1 MIMKLRLIQ
10 FIGILLLSGASFAQ
24 TPDPGEP
31 GIYDVSSDEYDFGD
45 EAFGPPTFPDLVE
58 VTGSVHYPTDLTD
71 GPFPVIL
78 ILHGRHSTCYNG
90 GGGTSIAWPCT
101 GSFSSIPSYR
111 GYNYLAEQLASHG
124 YIVIS
129 VSANSISSTD
139 NSTPDYG
146 MRARGELLQHHL
158 DLWND
163 WNEVG
168 GDPFGDLFVGKLDMD
183 NIGTMG
189 HSRGGE
195 GVIEHALY
203 NRELG
208 SPYGINAVL
217 TLAPVDFNRPILNN
231 IPIMNIAPYC
241 DGDVSDLQ
249 GVHFYDDSRY
259 IDDSDTTPKHN
270 LMMLGAN
277 HNFFNTVWTPGEF
290 PAGTADDWRYVD
302 GTQSDEHCG
311 TSSPG
316 NGRFD
321 AETQRNSLLAYGS
334 AFFRVYIGGET
345 EFDPILKVEDV
356 TPPVSST
363 LDGSEIF
370 MSYHPGNDKRVD
382 INRTDSEDTEDTN
395 TLGED
400 ASENGLVV
408 YDICGDDFG
417 EQYCIGAGAGNAQEP
432 HNKNGGVAVLGL
444 SQLELEWNSADD
456 WYRNDIPSF
465 MEDFTNFDAVQFRAS
480 VNFDTSTP
488 EVDLNFSVELT
499 DNTGASSIVAV
510 EDYSEALYFP
520 PGDYGT
526 TLPRTM
532 HNTISIPVEDFAGID
547 LTNVSYI
554 RFLFNESGNGGILV
568 SDLIVS
574 SDEPVVFPPIAAFEA
589 NVTETCTGEVIFTD
603 NSAFTPTEW
612 SWVFG
617 DGGTSDEANPT
628 YFYTSNGTYTVSLTV
643 TNEAGDD
650 LLVETAYIVVDRPEA
665 PVGTG
670 DEICGEGDIL
680 VSAVGSGAGVLNW
693 YDAEEGGTL
702 LDTGTDYTEYITE
715 TTEYWVEESVPNDV
729 LSVGPPD
736 NTFGSGSYFGAN
748 DLRGLFFNA
757 YSPFILESVRVY
769 ADGGGDRN
777 IQILDGDGGAVI
789 HSVVVD
795 IPNGESVVELNLPID
810 VYSGY
815 YMKITGGLVDLF
827 RINDGSP
834 EYPYEIPGIV
844 ALTGS
849 NVTDTPLD
857 FYYFFFD
864 WKIREPD
871 CVSPRVLV
879 TATVEDGFPVT
890 ISDNVTIASGETTTL
905 EATGGT
911 TYSWSPTTGLSD
923 PDAAITDANPTET
936 TTYTCTITNDDDCVV
951 TAEVTVTIDGQ
962 IGVDELSQANFEIHP
977 NPSKGVVQIQLG
989 ELTDLDKIEVYT
1001 TDGKLVFSQD
1011 YQNQIENL
1019 TIDLSSLAT
1028 GVYYVKLSND
1038 EFEYQEKLV
1047 LQ

>member
-1 MIMKLRLIQ
+1 MKLRLIQ
-10 FIGILLLSGASFAQ
+10 LISIILFSGLGFAQ

-31 GIYDVSSDEYDFGD
+31 GVYDVSSDEYDFGD

-58 VTGSVHYPTDLTD
+58 VRGSVHYPTDLSD

-78 ILHGRHSTCYNG
+78 ILHGRHSTCYSG
-90 GGGTSIAWPCT
+90 GSTSIAWPCT
-101 GSFSSIPSYR
+101 GSFEPIPSYR

-146 MRARGELLQHHL
+146 MRARGELLQYHL

-163 WNEVG
+163 WNDTG
-168 GDPFGDLFVGKLDMD
+168 GGPFGDIFIDKLDMS

-217 TLAPVDFNRPILNN
+217 TLAPVDFNRPILNG

-259 IDDSDTTPKHN
+259 IDDSDTMPKHN

-277 HNFFNTVWTPGEF
+277 HNFYNTVWTPGEF
-290 PAGTADDWRYVD
+290 PAGTADDWGYVD
-302 GTQSDEHCG
+302 GGQSDDHCG
-311 TSSPG
+311 TSSPD

-321 AETQRNSLLAYGS
+321 PEMQRNSLLAYGS

-356 TPPVSST
+356 IPPVSST

-370 MSYHPGNDKRVD
+370 MSYHPGTNRRVD
-382 INRTDSEDTEDTN
+382 VNRTDSEDTEDIN
-395 TLGED
+395 TVGEE
-400 ASENGLVV
+400 ASENGMLI

-417 EQYCIGAGAGNAQEP
+417 EQYCIGAGAGTRQEP

-456 WYRNDIPSF
+456 WYRNDIP
-465 MEDFTNFDAVQFRAS
+465 DFLENFSTFNALQFRAA
-480 VNFDTSTP
+480 VNFDTSP
-488 EVDLNFSVELT
+488 AMDALNFRVELT
-499 DNTGASSIVAV
+499 DNSGGSSSVSV
-510 EDYSEALYFP
+510 EDYTAALYFP
-520 PGDYGT
+520 PGDFGT

-532 HNTISIPVEDFAGID
+532 HNTISIPVEDFTGVD
-547 LTNVSYI
+547 LTDISYI
-554 RFLFNESGNGGILV
+554 RFLFNESANGGILV
-568 SDLIVS
+568 SDIILS
-574 SDEPVVFPPIAAFEA
+574 SDEEVVFPPIAAFEA
-589 NVTETCTGEVIFTD
+589 NVTETCTGEITFTD
-603 NSAFTPTEW
+603 NSTFTPTEW

-617 DGGTSDEANPT
+617 DGGSSDEANPT
-628 YFYTSNGTYTVSLTV
+628 HVYTANGTYTVSLTV
-643 TNEAGDD
+643 TNDAGDD
-650 LLVETAYIVVDRPEA
+650 NLIETAYIVVDRPDA

-670 DEICGEGDIL
+670 AEICGEGD
-680 VSAVGSGAGVLNW
+680 VTVTAVGSGGGDLNW
-693 YDAEEGGTL
+693 YDTEEDGTL
-702 LDTGTDYTEYITE
+702 LGTGSDLTEYVTE
-715 TTEYWVEESVPNDV
+715 TTDFWVEESVPSEI

-736 NTFGSGSYFGAN
+736 NTFGGGGYFGAN

-757 YSPFILESVRVY
+757 YAPFILESVRVY
-769 ADGGGDRN
+769 ANGDGERN
-777 IQILDGDGGAVI
+777 IQILDGDGGSVI
-789 HSVVVD
+789 HSVFID
-795 IPNGESVVELNLPID
+795 IPDGESVIELNLEID

-834 EYPYEIPGIV
+834 DYPYEIPGIV
-844 ALTGS
+844 ALTSS
-849 NVTDTPLD
+849 NVADTPLD

-864 WKIREPD
+864 WKIREAS
-871 CVSPRVLV
+871 CLSVRTLV

-890 ISDNVTIASGETTTL
+890 ISDDVTIASGETTTL
-905 EATGGT
+905 EASGGS

-936 TTYTCTITNDDDCVV
+936 TTYTCTITNDDGCAV

-962 IGVDELSQANFEIHP
+962 IGVGELTKTNFEIHP
-977 NPSKGVVQIQLG
+977 NPSNGLIQVKLG
-989 ELTDLDKIEVYT
+989 ESTQLDKIEVYT
-1001 TDGKLVFSQD
+1001 TDGKLVYSNEF
-1011 YQNQIENL
+1011 QNQNETIS
-1019 TIDLSSLAT
+1019 IDLSNLAR
-1028 GVYYVKLSND
+1028 GVYYVKLFNAD
-1038 EFEYQEKLV
+1038 IEYQEKLV

>member
-1 MIMKLRLIQ
+1 MKLRLIQ
-10 FIGILLLSGASFAQ
+10 IIGIILFSGISFAQ
-24 TPDPGEP
+24 TPDPGVP
-31 GIYDVSSDEYDFGD
+31 GAYAVSSDEYDFGD

-58 VTGSVHYPTDLTD
+58 VRGSVHYPTDLTD

-101 GSFSSIPSYR
+101 GSYDPIPSYQ

-163 WNEVG
+163 WNDASGE
-168 GDPFGDLFVGKLDMD
+168 PFGDLFVGKLDMG

-217 TLAPVDFNRPILNN
+217 TLAPVDFNRPILNG

-259 IDDSDTTPKHN
+259 IDDSDTMPKHN

-277 HNFFNTVWTPGEF
+277 HNFYNTVWTPGEF
-290 PAGTADDWRYVD
+290 PAGTADDWGYVD
-302 GTQSDEHCG
+302 GGQSDDHCG
-311 TSSPG
+311 TSSPD

-321 AETQRNSLLAYGS
+321 AEMQRNSLLAYGS

-356 TPPVSST
+356 TPPASST

-370 MSYHPGNDKRVD
+370 MSYHPGTHKRVD
-382 INRTDSEDTEDTN
+382 VNRTDGEDTEDIN
-395 TLGED
+395 TVGEE
-400 ASENGLVV
+400 ASENGLVI

-417 EQYCIGAGAGNAQEP
+417 EQYCIGAGAGTRQEP

-444 SQLELEWNSADD
+444 SQLELEWNSGDD
-456 WYRNDIPSF
+456 WYRNDIPDF
-465 MEDFTNFDAVQFRAS
+465 MENFTIFKALQFRAA
-480 VNFDTSTP
+480 VNFDTSP
-488 EVDLNFSVELT
+488 AMDALNFRVELT
-499 DNTGASSIVAV
+499 DNSGGSGSVAV

-520 PGDYGT
+520 PGDFGT

-532 HNTISIPVEDFAGID
+532 HNTISIPVEDFTGVD
-547 LTNVSYI
+547 LSDIAYI
-554 RFLFNESGNGGILV
+554 RFLFNESANGGVLV
-568 SDLIVS
+568 SDIILS
-574 SDEPVVFPPIAAFEA
+574 SDEEVVFPPIAAFEA
-589 NVTETCTGEVIFTD
+589 NVTETCTGEVTFTD
-603 NSAFTPTEW
+603 NSTFTPTEW

-617 DGGTSDEANPT
+617 DGGSSDEPNPT
-628 YFYTSNGTYTVSLTV
+628 HVYTANGTYTVSLTV
-643 TNEAGDD
+643 TNDAGDD
-650 LLVETAYIVVDRPEA
+650 NLIETAYIVVDRPDA

-670 DEICGEGDIL
+670 ADICGEGDVT
-680 VSAVGSGAGVLNW
+680 VSAIGSGDGDLNW
-693 YDAEEGGTL
+693 FDAEEDGALLGTG
-702 LDTGTDYTEYITE
+702 DDYTEYITE
-715 TTEYWVEESVPNDV
+715 TTNFWVEESVPNAI

-736 NTFGSGSYFGAN
+736 NTFGSGGYFGAN

-757 YSPFILESVRVY
+757 YTPFILESVRVY
-769 ADGGGDRN
+769 ANGGGERN
-777 IQILDGDGGAVI
+777 IQILDGDGGSVV
-789 HSVVVD
+789 HSVFID
-795 IPNGESVVELNLPID
+795 IPDGESVIDLNLEID
-810 VYSGY
+810 TYSGY

-834 EYPYEIPGIV
+834 DYPYEIPGIV
-844 ALTGS
+844 SLTSS

-864 WKIREPD
+864 WKIREPN
-871 CVSPRVLV
+871 CVSSRTLV
-879 TATVEDGFPVT
+879 TATVEAGFPVT
-890 ISDNVTIASGETTTL
+890 ISDDITIASGETTTL

-936 TTYTCTITNDDDCVV
+936 TTYTCSITNDDDCTV

-962 IGVDELSQANFEIHP
+962 IGVGELTKTNFEIHP
-977 NPSKGVVQIQLG
+977 NPSNGIIQVQLG
-989 ELTDLDKIEVYT
+989 ASTQLDKIEIYT
-1001 TDGKLVFSQD
+1001 TDGKLVYS
-1011 YQNQIENL
+1011 NESLIETENIS
-1019 TIDLSSLAT
+1019 IDLSSLAT
-1028 GVYYVKLSND
+1028 GVYYVKL
-1038 EFEYQEKLV
+1038 FHGGIEYQEKLI

>member
-1 MIMKLRLIQ
+1 MKLRLLQTLVI
-10 FIGILLLSGASFAQ
+10 FLISGYSFAQ

-31 GIYDVSSDEYDFGD
+31 GIYAVSSDEYDFGD

-58 VTGSVHYPTDLTD
+58 VRGSVHYPTDLTD

-101 GSFSSIPSYR
+101 GSYSPIPSYQ

-163 WNEVG
+163 WNDVG
-168 GDPFGDLFVGKLDMD
+168 GDPFGDLFVGKLDMG

-217 TLAPVDFNRPILNN
+217 TLAPVDFNRPILNG
-231 IPIMNIAPYC
+231 IPLMNIAPYC

-259 IDDSDTTPKHN
+259 NDASDTMPKHN

-277 HNFFNTVWTPGEF
+277 HNFYNTVWTPGEF
-290 PAGTADDWRYVD
+290 PAGTADDWGYVD
-302 GTQSDEHCG
+302 GGQSDDHCG
-311 TSSPG
+311 TSSPD

-321 AETQRNSLLAYGS
+321 PEMQRNSLLAYGS

-370 MSYHPGNDKRVD
+370 MSYHPGNHKRVD
-382 INRTDSEDTEDTN
+382 VNRTDSEGTEDIN
-395 TLGED
+395 TVGEE

-417 EQYCIGAGAGNAQEP
+417 EQYCIGAGAGTRQEP
-432 HNKNGGVAVLGL
+432 HNRNGGVAILGL
-444 SQLELEWNSADD
+444 SQLEVEWNSGDD
-456 WYRNDIPSF
+456 WYRNDVPNF
-465 MEDFTNFDAVQFRAS
+465 MENFTIFNALQFRVAT
-480 VNFDTSTP
+480 NFDTSP
-488 EVDLNFSVELT
+488 AMDGLNFSVELT
-499 DNTGASSIVAV
+499 DNTGTSASVSVA
-510 EDYSEALYFP
+510 DYSAALYFP

-532 HNTISIPVEDFAGID
+532 HNTISIPIEDFTGID
-547 LTNVSYI
+547 LTDISYI
-554 RFLFNESGNGGILV
+554 RFLFNESANGGILI

-574 SDEPVVFPPIAAFEA
+574 SDEEVVFPPIAAFEA
-589 NVTETCTGEVIFTD
+589 NVTETCTGEITFTD
-603 NSAFTPTEW
+603 NSTFTPTEW
-612 SWVFG
+612 LWIFG
-617 DGGTSDEANPT
+617 DGGSSDEANPT
-628 YFYTSNGTYTVSLTV
+628 HFYTANGTYTVSLTV
-643 TNEAGDD
+643 TNDAGDD
-650 LLVETAYIVVDRPEA
+650 NLIETAYIVVDRPDA

-670 DEICGEGDIL
+670 TEICGEGDAT
-680 VSAVGSGAGVLNW
+680 VNAVGSGGGVLNW
-693 YDAEEGGTL
+693 YDTEEDGTL
-702 LDTGTDYTEYITE
+702 LGSGDDYTEFITE
-715 TTEYWVEESVPNDV
+715 TTDFWVEESVPNDI

-736 NTFGSGSYFGAN
+736 NTFGSGSFFGAN

-769 ADGGGDRN
+769 ADGSGERN
-777 IQILDGDGGAVI
+777 IQILDGDGGTVI
-789 HSVVVD
+789 HSVFVD
-795 IPNGESVVELNLPID
+795 MSDGESVVVLNLEID

-834 EYPYEIPGIV
+834 DYPYEIPGIV
-844 ALTGS
+844 ALTSS
-849 NVTDTPLD
+849 NVDDTPLD
-857 FYYFFFD
+857 YYYFFFD

-871 CVSPRVLV
+871 CVSSRTLV
-879 TATVEDGFPVT
+879 TATVEAGFPVT
-890 ISDNVTIASGETTTL
+890 ISDDVTIASGETTTL

-936 TTYTCTITNDDDCVV
+936 TTYTCAITNDEGCTV

-962 IGVDELSQANFEIHP
+962 IGVGELTKTNFEIHP
-977 NPSKGVVQIQLG
+977 NPSNGLIQVQLG
-989 ELTDLDKIEVYT
+989 ASTQLDKIEVYT
-1001 TDGKLVFSQD
+1001 AAGKLVYNNEF
-1011 YQNQIENL
+1011 QNQNEAIS
-1019 TIDLSSLAT
+1019 IDLSSLAR
-1028 GVYYVKLSND
+1028 GVYYVKLFNGD
-1038 EFEYQEKLV
+1038 IEYQEKLI